1 MIDLLG
7 STSTF
12 HPQRMLEVGKMDKR
26 KDLSMF
32 DKSQI
37 VAWGHVRAQ
46 AAAVVEYSRSAVP
59 I

>member
-1 MIDLLG
+1 
-7 STSTF
+7 
-12 HPQRMLEVGKMDKR
+12 MLEVGKMDKR

-32 DKSQI
+32 DKSRI
-37 VAWGHVRAQ
+37 VAWGHIRAQ

>member
-1 MIDLLG
+1 
-7 STSTF
+7 
-12 HPQRMLEVGKMDKR
+12 MLEVGKMDKR

-32 DKSQI
+32 DKSRI

-59 I
+59 IKKWLKEGTMVNQ

>member
-1 MIDLLG
+1 
-7 STSTF
+7 
-12 HPQRMLEVGKMDKR
+12 MLEVGKMDKR

-59 I
+59 TVFKKWLKEGTMVNQ